1 MGQLPAHAAR
11 DIEQI
16 HAKWIAFE
24 VAGENHRLIELCA
37 DDIELRPPDREPV
50 LGVAAVSAQLAD
62 GDSRIHN
69 IEITDLRVR
78 GSNEIAYL
86 TANYKTQFSL
96 PEDASPRQAV
106 GSHVWILRKKHHEWL
121 VALVAWSAWGHAA
134 SNETSH

>member
-1 MGQLPAHAAR
+1 MGQLSARAAR

-37 DDIELRPPDREPV
+37 ADIELRPPDREPV
-50 LGVAAVSAQLAD
+50 LGLAAVSAQLAD

-69 IEITDLRVR
+69 IEITDLLVR
-78 GSNEIAYL
+78 GSNETAYL

-96 PEDASPRQAV
+96 PGDVSLRQPA
-106 GSHVWILRKKHHEWL
+106 GGHLWILRKEHHEWVL
-121 VALVAWSAWGHAA
+121 VLVAWSVWEHAA
-134 SNETSH
+134 PDETSH